1 MKKTYNVTT
10 RTSTG
15 AMVQKGV
22 LAQDSSATP
31 PVPAIIVAIQAA
43 LANAGAGAEILNVSF
58 GATVDIDTTA
68 A

>member
-1 MKKTYNVTT
+1 MKKTYMINT
-10 RTSTG
+10 RKSDG
-15 AMVQKGV
+15 SMVQKGI

-43 LANAGAGAEILNVSF
+43 LTNAGTGAEVLNISF

-68 A
+68 S